1 MYLMKFISIS
11 FLLISSLL
19 LGKCQSQKVKPTD
32 QSNLVTLDDV
42 HYNIHDADHVMV
54 LARELVEVSG
64 LAYNIKESTLMVV
77 NDELGYIYEIDKDN
91 GSILTKKKFANFG
104 DYEGIEFMNDDLI
117 VCRSNGF
124 IYMYDQEHE
133 DTYKMIQL
141 SVTSKN
147 NIEGITYDADN
158 NQILLACKGVPTV
171 PDLIEN
177 TKGKLVCIYDIESE
191 NLLEEPFILIKD
203 KHLKKSVDKIYDGLG
218 LTDNQLEKLKK
229 RVEGFAP
236 SGLAI
241 HPING
246 ELYILSA
253 QKSLIVVVDKEREI
267 KHIHFLDQ
275 DLHVQ
280 PEGIC
285 FTPSGDMYVSNEGKS
300 GSAKIYLYT
309 YQQ

>member
-1 MYLMKFISIS
+1 MYLMKLFSISYILICS
-11 FLLISSLL
+11 FLL
-19 LGKCQSQKVKPTD
+19 GQCQSQKVKT
-32 QSNLVTLDDV
+32 QKETKIVKLHDV
-42 HYNIHDADHVMV
+42 PYNIHDVDHLMV
-54 LARELVEVSG
+54 LPRELVEVSG
-64 LAYNIKESTLMVV
+64 LAYNIKETTLMVV
-77 NDELGYIYEIDKDN
+77 NDELGYIYELDKED

-124 IYMYDQEHE
+124 IYMYDLENE
-133 DTYKMIQL
+133 NTYKMINA
-141 SVTSKN
+141 SVSSKN
-147 NIEGITYDADN
+147 NIEGITYDAAN

-171 PDLIEN
+171 PDLINE
-177 TKGKLVCIYDIESE
+177 TKGKLICSFDVESE
-191 NLLEEPFILIKD
+191 NLLPDPYILIKD
-203 KHLKKSVDKIYDGLG
+203 KHLKKSVDKIYNGLG
-218 LTDNQLEKLKK
+218 LTNQQLDNLKK

-241 HPING
+241 HPISG

-253 QKSLIVVVDKEREI
+253 QKSLLVVIDKAREI

-285 FTPSGDMYVSNEGKS
+285 FTPSGDMYISNEGKS

-309 YQQ
+309 YQD